1 MKKTKFYIISLIIVF
16 SCSKENEIINT
27 SSPLEG
33 EWEYTFT
40 DTNNNTQTNGT
51 VIFHPNGK
59 MDWKQVTKTYNLFGG
74 QQISKLVFQNL
85 DWKDITEDKLSFTY
99 DKVETSS
106 NKRVLMIYDK
116 LQRTNAGYFEQFDER
131 IDLNYNYHY
140 TVFTLS
146 LNQQQFIAYNYC
158 VVETLGIEEEVCSEE
173 PFAFTTL
180 YGSRV
185 LDQ

>member
-1 MKKTKFYIISLIIVF
+1 
-16 SCSKENEIINT
+16 
-27 SSPLEG
+27 
-33 EWEYTFT
+33 
-40 DTNNNTQTNGT
+40 
-51 VIFHPNGK
+51 
-59 MDWKQVTKTYNLFGG
+59 
-74 QQISKLVFQNL
+74 
-85 DWKDITEDKLSFTY
+85 
-99 DKVETSS
+99 
-106 NKRVLMIYDK
+106 MIYDK

-146 LNQQQFIAYNYC
+146 FNQQQFIAYNYC